1 MHDDLFFIPIIAEAM
16 SHSDKKDAL
25 KGAFF
30 RIEEMGRQ
38 PRYTQGLK
46 QFRLFMEIAGDA
58 CTIAFVIERNS
69 EHFGEIVISPAS
81 VSNTIGGITPGRYA
95 IKMSTGRVIWDG
107 LITESD
113 VIWEKAFKGE
123 PLPLAAATGEAR
135 RSFSRR
141 EILLDGEVLMFVFP
155 GVESGELGLE
165 LSRGE

>member
-1 MHDDLFFIPIIAEAM
+1 MTDNLFFIPIIAEAM
-16 SHSDKKDAL
+16 RQTDRKSALKDA
-25 KGAFF
+25 FS

-58 CTIAFVIERNS
+58 CTITFVIERNS
-69 EHFGEIVISPAS
+69 EHFGEIAISPAS
-81 VSNTIGGITPGRYA
+81 ASNTIGGITPGRYA
-95 IKMSTGRVIWDG
+95 IKMSTGRMIWDG
-107 LITESD
+107 LITEND
-113 VIWEKAFKGE
+113 VIWATAFKGE

-141 EILLDGEVLMFVFP
+141 EVLLDGEVLMSIFP
-155 GVESGELGLE
+155 GVESGELGIE